1 MHLKKSVIGLTA
13 SDDGFLSKRPARGP
27 GFPVVLRA
35 GPPTSR
41 TWFLY
46 FMLSRLI
53 LVVMSAFS
61 CSVAGARGVSPY
73 LPLNLSPEI
82 ERAVERV
89 LILADRPILT
99 RPIAA
104 ATVHDA
110 LPAACERDAAVCE
123 QVRHYLRGLMKHV
136 GIAHLSVAAG
146 GGSSEAVALQNR
158 HGMRSDSPYEVSA
171 QVYWQGYDHVLLSAG
186 LAAFEDEVVPTG
198 SLLSAGYEYAQ
209 LDIGWRDHWFSPMTD
224 SAMLISTQ
232 AQTMPSATLSNYTP
246 ITRFKFRYELFYAQ
260 MSSSTRI
267 RFEGGLTEGRP
278 RLAGFHLS
286 IQPVP
291 GWSLGV
297 NRLMQYGGG
306 ERANDSLGD
315 LFDALFRPSA
325 SDNTGTVGD
334 FGNQLASITSSF
346 VMPTDVPFSVYFEY
360 AGEDTSTNNDLR
372 LGNVALSAGLHFPR
386 LGGNLDLTI
395 EVSERQ
401 NGWYTNHIYGDGLRN
416 EGNVLGHWGGDWRE
430 TGDAVGGRSLM
441 TRIGWQLK
449 RGGSVEAT
457 YRTLA
462 NEDYT
467 SPDYQRAHS
476 LDVRYS
482 HRLTNDFLAGGELN
496 LGRDVFG
503 ENYSRISA
511 FLRF

>member
-1 MHLKKSVIGLTA
+1 MLTRLTFGL
-13 SDDGFLSKRPARGP
+13 LSALACG
-27 GFPVVLRA
+27 VV
-35 GPPTSR
+35 S
-41 TWFLY
+41 
-46 FMLSRLI
+46 
-53 LVVMSAFS
+53 
-61 CSVAGARGVSPY
+61 ARGVSSY
-73 LPLNLSPEI
+73 LPLSLSPEI

-89 LILADRPILT
+89 LILADKPVLT

-104 ATVHDA
+104 ATVIDA
-110 LPAACERDAAVCE
+110 LPAACERDAVVCE
-123 QVRHYLRGLMKHV
+123 QVQRYLRGLTKNV
-136 GIAHLSVAAG
+136 GVAHLSAAAG
-146 GGSSEAVALQNR
+146 GGSTEAVALQNR
-158 HGMRSDSPYEVSA
+158 HGMSSDSAYEVSA
-171 QVYWQGYDHVLLSAG
+171 QVYWQYRDHILLSAG
-186 LAAFEDEVVPTG
+186 FAAFEDEVVPTG
-198 SLLSAGYEYAQ
+198 SLVSLGFEYAQ

-232 AQTMPSATLSNYTP
+232 AQTMPSVTLSNYTP
-246 ITRFKFRYELFYAQ
+246 WTRFKLRYELFYAQ
-260 MSSSTRI
+260 MDSSDDI
-267 RFEGGLTEGRP
+267 RFEGGVTEGRP

-315 LFDALFRPSA
+315 LLDAWFRPSA
-325 SDNTGTVGD
+325 VDNTGTVGD

-346 VMPTDVPFSVYFEY
+346 VMPTEVPFSVYFEY
-360 AGEDTSTNNDLR
+360 AGEDTSTSNDLR
-372 LGNVALSAGLHFPR
+372 LGNIALSAGVHFPR
-386 LGGNLDLTI
+386 LGRNLDLTV
-395 EVSERQ
+395 EVSEWQ
-401 NGWYTNHIYGDGLRN
+401 NGWYVNHIYGDGLRN

-430 TGDAVGGRSLM
+430 TGDGVGGMSLM
-441 TRIGWQLK
+441 TRVGWQL
-449 RGGSVEAT
+449 RSGSSVEAT

-482 HRLTNDFLAGGELN
+482 RRLTNDLFLGGELN

-503 ENYSRISA
+503 EDYSRISA